1 VGFGADDHLAGS
13 IGQVDRTEV
22 TRLPPTDP
30 AIAELLNGGFLTG
43 GVMLEYCTPWPDQLV
58 QDYLRRGYWK
68 AESITDILEARARDF
83 ADRTFVSDASGR
95 LSYGDVD
102 RSAVRVALRLVD
114 LGLGPRDIV
123 LLQLPNIRE
132 FIIVFFALQKIGVI
146 PVMCLPQHRG
156 RELSYFAQLTGAKAH
171 FFPQR
176 FRNFEYG
183 AMAKEVQAAS
193 PTLRYMLSTRDGTE
207 SGIAYLDP
215 WIADEPREADV
226 PRILTPRRPD
236 PFEVAFMLLSGG
248 TTGIPKLIP
257 RTHVDYLCN
266 AEECARVLRWGA
278 DSVFVIALPAAHNF
292 PLGAPG
298 MLAALVAGGSVA
310 LCVSTDADTV
320 FQAVEQQKGVFLGVS
335 PALLIA
341 LLNSSA
347 RHKYDLSSLR
357 FVYAGGQKMLP
368 ELVERTRAT
377 WNFVVPGHAFGM
389 AEGLT
394 NLTRPDDPWEVI
406 RETQGRPVSAADE
419 IRIVDDNGDEVPPGA
434 VGELIARGPYTIRGY
449 YKSAEYNRSAF
460 TSDGFYR
467 TGDMVRLHS
476 SGNLVVEGRRKDLI
490 NRGGEKIS
498 AEEIENLMLGH
509 DNIHMAAVVAMPD
522 VVMGER
528 CCAFVILKP
537 GCSLTLEQLSKFL
550 QEKRIAKFKLPE
562 RLEVVDSLPLT
573 GMGKVSKK
581 ELREIIASKLDA
593 ERRIS
598 EPAAT

>member
-1 VGFGADDHLAGS
+1 
-13 IGQVDRTEV
+13 
-22 TRLPPTDP
+22 
-30 AIAELLNGGFLTG
+30 
-43 GVMLEYCTPWPDQLV
+43 MLEYCTPWPNHLV

-68 AESITDILEARARDF
+68 AESIADILEARAREF
-83 ADRTFVSDASGR
+83 ADRTFVSDAAGR
-95 LSYGDVD
+95 LSYSNVN
-102 RSAVRVALRLVD
+102 RSATRVARRLLD

-146 PVMCLPQHRG
+146 PIMCLPQYRR
-156 RELSYFAQLTGAKAH
+156 RELSYFARLAGAKAH

-183 AMAKEVQAAS
+183 ALAKEVQAES
-193 PTLRYMLSTRDGTE
+193 PTLRYMLSTGDGTE

-215 WIADEPREADV
+215 WIEDETRESDLPHV
-226 PRILTPRRPD
+226 LTSRRPD

-278 DSVFVIALPAAHNF
+278 DTVFVIALPAAHNF

-310 LCVSTDADTV
+310 LCPSTDADTV
-320 FQAVEQQKGVFLGVS
+320 FRTIERQKGVFLGVS
-335 PALLIA
+335 PALLIT
-341 LLNSSA
+341 LLNSSE
-347 RHKYDLSSLR
+347 RLKYDLTSLR
-357 FVYAGGQKMLP
+357 YVYAGGQKMLP
-368 ELVERTRAT
+368 ELVERTRAA
-377 WNFVVPGHAFGM
+377 WSFVVPGHAFGM

-394 NLTRPDDPWEVI
+394 NLTRPNDPWEVI

-419 IRIVDDNGDEVPPGA
+419 IRIVYDNGDEVPPGA

-460 TSDGFYR
+460 TADGFYR

-476 SGNLVVEGRRKDLI
+476 SGNLIVEGRRKDLI

-498 AEEIENLMLGH
+498 AEEVENLMLGH
-509 DNIHMAAVVAMPD
+509 ANIHMAAVVAMPD

-528 CCAFVILKP
+528 SCAFVTLKP
-537 GCSLTLEQLSKFL
+537 GSSLTLEQLSEFL
-550 QEKRIAKFKLPE
+550 QEKQIAKFKLPE

-581 ELREIIASKLDA
+581 ELRELIAAKLNA
-593 ERRIS
+593 EERIS
-598 EPAAT
+598 ESVAT

>member
-1 VGFGADDHLAGS
+1 
-13 IGQVDRTEV
+13 
-22 TRLPPTDP
+22 
-30 AIAELLNGGFLTG
+30 
-43 GVMLEYCTPWPDQLV
+43 MLEYCTPWPDQLV

-176 FRNFEYG
+176 FRNFDYG

-193 PTLRYMLSTRDGTE
+193 PTLRYMLSTGDGTE

-310 LCVSTDADTV
+310 MCVSTDADTV
-320 FQAVEQQKGVFLGVS
+320 FQAVEKQKGVFLGVS

-581 ELREIIASKLDA
+581 ELREIIATKLDA
-593 ERRIS
+593 ERRII

>member
-1 VGFGADDHLAGS
+1 
-13 IGQVDRTEV
+13 
-22 TRLPPTDP
+22 
-30 AIAELLNGGFLTG
+30 
-43 GVMLEYCTPWPDQLV
+43 MLEYCTPWPDHFV

-68 AESITDILEARARDF
+68 AESIADILETRARDL
-83 ADRTFVSDASGR
+83 ADRTFASDAAGR

-102 RSAVRVALRLVD
+102 RSAARLALRLLD
-114 LGLGPRDIV
+114 LGLCPRDIV

-146 PVMCLPQHRG
+146 PVMCLPQHRS

-183 AMAKEVQAAS
+183 ALAREVQAAA
-193 PTLRYMLSTRDGTE
+193 PTLRYMLSTGDGTE

-215 WIADEPREADV
+215 WIEDASLESAMPRVLA
-226 PRILTPRRPD
+226 PHRPD

-266 AEECARVLRWGA
+266 AKECARVLGWGA
-278 DSVFVIALPAAHNF
+278 DTVFVIALPAAHNF

-310 LCVSTDADTV
+310 LCASTDADTV
-320 FQAVEQQKGVFLGVS
+320 FQAIEKQKGVFLGVS

-347 RHKYDLSSLR
+347 RHKYDLTSLR
-357 FVYAGGQKMLP
+357 YVYAGGQKMLP

-377 WNFVVPGHAFGM
+377 WNSVVPGHAFGM

-394 NLTRPDDPWEVI
+394 NLTRPDDPWEVL
-406 RETQGRPVSAADE
+406 RDTQGRPVSAADE
-419 IRIVDDNGDEVPPGA
+419 VRIVDDNGDEVAPGA

-460 TSDGFYR
+460 TADGFYR

-509 DNIHMAAVVAMPD
+509 ADIHMAAVVAMPD

-528 CCAFVILKP
+528 SCAFVILKP
-537 GCSLTLEQLSKFL
+537 GASLTLDRLCKFL
-550 QEKRIAKFKLPE
+550 QEKQIAKFKLPE

-581 ELREIIASKLDA
+581 ELREIIAAKLNA
-593 ERRIS
+593 EERIS
-598 EPAAT
+598 EAAAT